1 YKGTPSGDDIDA
13 IENYL
18 KQRYSTPI
26 VLGDIE
32 RLIDMEMEIA
42 VGTGYQLPSMVLADM
57 VGNYQKYV
65 SVEWSG
71 TYDVNVPGVYRLTG
85 KALADP
91 TKKMTLT
98 LTVLSQ

>member
-1 YKGTPSGDDIDA
+1 
-13 IENYL
+13 
-18 KQRYSTPI
+18 
-26 VLGDIE
+26 
-32 RLIDMEMEIA
+32 
-42 VGTGYQLPSMVLADM
+42 MVLADM

-71 TYDVNVPGVYRLTG
+71 TYDVNVPGVYRLTSWQG
-85 KALADP
+85 FEDP